1 MGIVKEEELW
11 SLQNVKAPE
20 IMPFAIGM
28 EKRMYA
34 RCVNG
39 KKRTMKRTGSITKQR
54 LQSKNS

>member
-1 MGIVKEEELW
+1 MGIVEEEELW
-11 SLQNVKAPE
+11 FLQNMNTPE

-28 EKRMYA
+28 GKRMYV

-39 KKRTMKRTGSITKQR
+39 KERTVKRTNAMTKQR